1 MPSRR
6 GGPGPEDAIGSERF
20 DLGVAIS
27 RAEEIME
34 EPRTNLRR
42 TGWLTWLIPAVAIVA
57 AGAWVGWRL
66 WGGSGEPPPADAQ
79 AAAAPAPAAEPQAAP
94 PAADESPVDAA
105 GAKPVL
111 ERISSN
117 ALFRA
122 WLGEANPVR
131 RLVVILAN
139 VAEGAIPRKLLSQF
153 GPRSPFS
160 VERRG
165 DKTVVAAESYAR
177 YDAATDAV
185 ESFDARALASAYR
198 RLRGALEGALREL
211 GYPTGSLD
219 RLTVRALK
227 RIEGAPVADGDV
239 ALENEGGVWI
249 FADARTERL
258 GDLEKQLL
266 RMGPRNER
274 RVQAKAREIREAL
287 QLPAV
292 ASGAR

>member
-1 MPSRR
+1 M
-6 GGPGPEDAIGSERF
+6 D
-20 DLGVAIS
+20 
-27 RAEEIME
+27 

-42 TGWLTWLIPAVAIVA
+42 SGWLPWLIPAVAIAA

-66 WGGSGEPPPADAQ
+66 WQGRGESPPPDAQ
-79 AAAAPAPAAEPQAAP
+79 AAAAPAPPATPQAAAP
-94 PAADESPVDAA
+94 PVDESPVDAA

-111 ERISSN
+111 EGLSSN

-122 WLGEANPVR
+122 WLAEANPVR

-139 VAEGAIPRKLLSQF
+139 VAEGTIPRKLLSAF
-153 GPRSPFS
+153 GPSSPFS
-160 VERRG
+160 VEHRG
-165 DKTVVAAESYAR
+165 DRAVIAAESYAR
-177 YDAATDAV
+177 YDAAADAV
-185 ESFDARALASAYR
+185 ESLDVRALASAYR
-198 RLRGALEGALREL
+198 RLRGALEAALHEL
-211 GYPTGSLD
+211 GYPAGSVD
-219 RLTVRALK
+219 RLTLRTLK
-227 RIEGAPVADGDV
+227 RIEAAPVADGDV

-274 RVQAKAREIREAL
+274 RVQAKAREVREAL

-292 ASGAR
+292 ASGTR